1 MSQRMTPAQLRE
13 RTRQF
18 AILVART
25 VRPALEQPYTKP
37 AAAQLMR
44 AAMSVAA
51 NYRAAGLA
59 RSRAEFISKLSIV
72 LEEADEVVFWLE
84 LLRETDPTME
94 RWTTLIDEAGQLVR
108 IFAASKRT
116 VTRHTAQQQSRHD
129 ARGRLAPDR
138 RTISRGSR

>member
-1 MSQRMTPAQLRE
+1 
-13 RTRQF
+13 
-18 AILVART
+18 
-25 VRPALEQPYTKP
+25 
-37 AAAQLMR
+37 MR

-84 LLRETDPTME
+84 LLRETDPTTE
-94 RWTTLIDEAGQLVR
+94 RWRTLIDEARQLVK

-116 VTRHTAQQQSRHD
+116 ITRHTALQRSRHS
-129 ARGRLAPDR
+129 APAK
-138 RTISRGSR
+138 SKPA

>member
-1 MSQRMTPAQLRE
+1 MTPGELRE

-18 AILVART
+18 AILVVRT
-25 VRPALEQPYTKP
+25 VKPALDQPYTKP

-84 LLRETDPTME
+84 LLRETDPTTA

-116 VTRHTAQQQSRHD
+116 VTRHAALQRPRHS
-129 ARGRLAPDR
+129 AHAKSKPA
-138 RTISRGSR
+138 